1 MGCSGARTVS
11 PKVMT
16 QKDCTSV
23 SLELH
28 IVFDPLMPELLI
40 TRWFCRFGAEL
51 LLSFQV
57 SHIASGLLSDVWQ
70 CMVGAFALAHITR
83 SDPE

>member
-1 MGCSGARTVS
+1 
-11 PKVMT
+11 MT

-28 IVFDPLMPELLI
+28 VVFDPLM
-40 TRWFCRFGAEL
+40 

-57 SHIASGLLSDVWQ
+57 SHIASGLLSDV
-70 CMVGAFALAHITR
+70 
-83 SDPE
+83 